1 MTNTVTPPQ
10 NLKTVGLVSAG
21 HFLSH
26 FYMLLIPPLF
36 PLLKDEFGVGFTE
49 LGLAIAVFSV
59 VTGLTQ
65 APIGF
70 LVDRLGGRKIL
81 LCGLLLESAAF
92 IGIGLFPSYW
102 MLLAMMVVAGL
113 ANAVYHPANYAILNA
128 SVPNTRMGQAFS
140 IHTAAGMLGNAVAPM
155 TVVLLISFTDWATG
169 LILCGITG
177 GLLSMLIAANAGVL
191 QDTLPQIKTNET
203 KNAQSGLRLLLSPPI
218 LLGALFFL
226 CIGIAGHGISA
237 FGVSTLT
244 IIHEISVTDAAK
256 ILSAYLFASPVGVL
270 CGGWIAD
277 RIRHHHLFAAL
288 CFITIALVFFAIAEF
303 PMQVEVIAFL
313 FLISGFFSGIVSPSR
328 DMLIRSL
335 APPTEIG
342 KVFGF
347 VSTGFNIA
355 GVIAPPLFG
364 YILDHHDP
372 STVFWTVGAVSLLT
386 VLTVYTTGQQR
397 RRQHI

>member
-70 LVDRLGGRKIL
+70 LVDRIGGRKIL
-81 LCGLLLESAAF
+81 LWGLLLESAAF
-92 IGIGLFPSYW
+92 ICIGLFPSYW

-128 SVPNTRMGQAFS
+128 SVPDTRMGQAFS

-155 TVVLLISFTDWATG
+155 TVVLLISFSDWTTA

-177 GLLSMLIAANAGVL
+177 GLLSLLIAANAGVL
-191 QDTLPQIKTNET
+191 QDTLPQTKINEA
-203 KNAQSGLRLLLSPPI
+203 KNEQSGLRLLLSPPI
-218 LLGALFFL
+218 
-226 CIGIAGHGISA
+226 
-237 FGVSTLT
+237 
-244 IIHEISVTDAAK
+244 
-256 ILSAYLFASPVGVL
+256 
-270 CGGWIAD
+270 
-277 RIRHHHLFAAL
+277 
-288 CFITIALVFFAIAEF
+288 
-303 PMQVEVIAFL
+303 
-313 FLISGFFSGIVSPSR
+313 
-328 DMLIRSL
+328 
-335 APPTEIG
+335 
-342 KVFGF
+342 
-347 VSTGFNIA
+347 
-355 GVIAPPLFG
+355 
-364 YILDHHDP
+364 
-372 STVFWTVGAVSLLT
+372 
-386 VLTVYTTGQQR
+386 
-397 RRQHI
+397 